1 MKIILRNYSIV
12 ASVGVYD
19 HERVNQTKLLIS
31 VTVETDDVLFVS
43 KNHIVDYDKIINI
56 LKIVP
61 NKKHFEYIEEMASEI
76 AAEVKNLSNH
86 IQNVLVK
93 VQKCIMGNLLE
104 ELAVEIYIE

>member
-1 MKIILRNYSIV
+1 MKIILRNYSV
-12 ASVGVYD
+12 MASVGVYD
-19 HERVNQTKLLIS
+19 YEKVSHTKLLIS

-56 LKIVP
+56 LKITP
-61 NKKHFEYIEEMASEI
+61 AKRHFEYIEVIATEI
-76 AAEVKNLSNH
+76 ATEVKNLSCH
-86 IQNVLVK
+86 IKNITVK